1 MKEITVLDIEPLKPP
16 RLVTIP
22 HTLEAMNALVE
33 GSIACTYP
41 WEDLIGLV
49 HNDNAIA
56 EGAAP
61 NRVVGNQIVYGPF
74 FLAGLGEEDF
84 TDIPLDLVEKYSRLF
99 SAPEVFIPTPEGLA
113 VIKVIAGGERL

>member
-41 WEDLIGLV
+41 WEELIGLV

-113 VIKVIAGGERL
+113 VIKVVAGGERL

>member
-1 MKEITVLDIEPLKPP
+1 MKVLYIEPLKPP
-16 RLVTIP
+16 KLISIP
-22 HTLEAMNALVE
+22 HTLEAMNGLVE

-56 EGAAP
+56 DGAAP
-61 NRVVGNQIVYGPF
+61 NRLVEGQIIFGPF

-84 TDIPLDLVEKYSRLF
+84 TDIPEDLAQKYFSRF
-99 SAPEVFIPTPEGLA
+99 AAPEVFIPAGNHIVVIRVVSSPE
-113 VIKVIAGGERL
+113 VTK

>member
-84 TDIPLDLVEKYSRLF
+84 TDIPLDLVEKYNRLF

-113 VIKVIAGGERL
+113 IIKVVAEGERL

>member
-22 HTLEAMNALVE
+22 HTLETMNALVE

-113 VIKVIAGGERL
+113 VIKVVAGGERL

>member
-113 VIKVIAGGERL
+113 VIKVVAEGERL

>member
-1 MKEITVLDIEPLKPP
+1 MKEITVLDIEPLNPP

-113 VIKVIAGGERL
+113 VIKVVAGGERL

>member
-113 VIKVIAGGERL
+113 IIKVVAEGERL

>member
-84 TDIPLDLVEKYSRLF
+84 TDIPLDLVEKYNRLF

-113 VIKVIAGGERL
+113 VIKVVAGGERL

>member
-113 VIKVIAGGERL
+113 VIKVVAGGERL

>member
-99 SAPEVFIPTPEGLA
+99 SAPEVFIPTPEGMA
-113 VIKVIAGGERL
+113 VIKVVAGGERL

>member
-84 TDIPLDLVEKYSRLF
+84 TDIPLDLAEKYSRLF
-99 SAPEVFIPTPEGLA
+99 AAPEVFIPTPERLA
-113 VIKVIAGGERL
+113 VIKVVAGGERL

>member
-113 VIKVIAGGERL
+113 VIKVVAEGERF

>member
-84 TDIPLDLVEKYSRLF
+84 TDIPLDLAEKYSRLF
-99 SAPEVFIPTPEGLA
+99 AAPEVFIPTPEGMA
-113 VIKVIAGGERL
+113 VIKVVAGGERL

>member
-113 VIKVIAGGERL
+113 IIKVVAGGERL

>member
-84 TDIPLDLVEKYSRLF
+84 TDIPLDLVEKYNRLF
-99 SAPEVFIPTPEGLA
+99 SAPEVFIPTPEGLT
-113 VIKVIAGGERL
+113 VIKVVAGGERL